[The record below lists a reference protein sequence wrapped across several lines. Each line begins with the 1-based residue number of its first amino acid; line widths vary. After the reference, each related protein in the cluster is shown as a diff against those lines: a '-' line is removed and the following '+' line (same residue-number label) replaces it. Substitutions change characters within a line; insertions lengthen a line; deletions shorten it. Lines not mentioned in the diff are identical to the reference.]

1 MTAPRRC
8 ALVLGGSGYVGR
20 EVVRALAAEGVRTRF
35 TCHARRD
42 VARALADET
51 GTRAEPVDLR
61 DVAAIRALL
70 ARLDEEGALPD
81 VVVHCAVVGGSE
93 PLAEV
98 TDELWDRMHAV
109 NVRALHVLVQALVP
123 RLGGRAADIVI
134 ATALDGIRDVPSSA
148 HFASTQAALLGMTR
162 ALASELGPRDVRVN
176 LCLLGALG
184 GGISS
189 AIDPSRLADY
199 KKFSAFGRVGSPVE
213 AARAI
218 VRLALHNRWMTGS
231 ILPVTGG
238 L

>member
-1 MTAPRRC
+1 MTARR

-20 EVVRALAAEGVRTRF
+20 EVVRALAAEGVPTRF
-35 TCHARRD
+35 TCFERRE
-42 VARALADET
+42 AAFAIAAET
-51 GTRAEPVDLR
+51 GTRAEPIDLR
-61 DVAAIRALL
+61 DVSAIRALV

-81 VVVHCAVVGGSE
+81 VLVHCAVVAGSE

-98 TDELWDRMHAV
+98 TDELWERMHAV

-123 RLGGRAADIVI
+123 RLAGRGADVVI
-134 ATALDGIRDVPSSA
+134 AAALDGIRDVPSSA

-162 ALASELGPRDVRVN
+162 ALASELGRRDVRVN
-176 LCLLGALG
+176 LVLLGALG
-184 GGISS
+184 GGISD
-189 AIDPSRLADY
+189 AIDPARLADY
-199 KKFSAFGRVGSPVE
+199 KKFSALQRVGAPVE

-218 VRLALHNRWMTGS
+218 ARLALHNRWMTGS